1 MTSRFSISTT
11 SSSSTSSTCSYS
23 PPVSPDLPT
32 SSTLPPNAYL
42 SPTSTTS
49 RHHHIPRWPALS
61 KDGLPRS
68 SASSLTRPH
77 RFHSS
82 GTMTPPTRTPS
93 PPTRSF
99 TPPSATAATTISAST
114 CPTHPAATSAAR
126 RSSPPSL
133 ELGSR
138 PLPPRNALGLVECG
152 GNTATNNKRSKT
164 AIVRMGRS
172 MGRGL
177 RQCSGFFKPRPDDPD
192 DVDEV
197 PKPVH
202 WSEN

>member
-1 MTSRFSISTT
+1 
-11 SSSSTSSTCSYS
+11 
-23 PPVSPDLPT
+23 
-32 SSTLPPNAYL
+32 
-42 SPTSTTS
+42 
-49 RHHHIPRWPALS
+49 
-61 KDGLPRS
+61 
-68 SASSLTRPH
+68 
-77 RFHSS
+77 
-82 GTMTPPTRTPS
+82 MTPPTRSPS

-99 TPPSATAATTISAST
+99 TPPSGTAATTTSAST
-114 CPTHPAATSAAR
+114 HPTHPAATSAAR
-126 RSSPPSL
+126 RSSPPSP
-133 ELGSR
+133 ELVSR
-138 PLPPRNALGLVECG
+138 PLPPRNALGLVERG
-152 GNTATNNKRSKT
+152 GSSSTATNNKRSKT